1 MKVITELVR
10 EGLLI
15 QSRGPITLYNFTTAD
30 YTQLSLLLVFKI
42 CKLKLVEGGP
52 FPRYC
57 RVGAVPGPS
66 RGWHAVLIQAVGVG
80 NVSYWVVGMLWVV
93 PANTWSGPMWATWL
107 KDIGAEISR
116 DLRSG
121 LETQTL
127 SVTHGHIV
135 RSRCIQSLTLHSV
148 KYMYQSQ
155 RGLQM
160 GHNAAYRDIT

>member
-1 MKVITELVR
+1 MKVIKELVR

-80 NVSYWVVGMLWVV
+80 ERFLLGGGDAVGGASKHLIWPHVSHMAEGHRSWDFPWSPFRAGNTDPQCY
-93 PANTWSGPMWATWL
+93 TWSYSKVKVHT
-107 KDIGAEISR
+107 ISYP
-116 DLRSG
+116 S
-121 LETQTL
+121 
-127 SVTHGHIV
+127 
-135 RSRCIQSLTLHSV
+135 
-148 KYMYQSQ
+148 
-155 RGLQM
+155 
-160 GHNAAYRDIT
+160 